1 MHIKSHL
8 VLLMAFF
15 GFGSATVAQNST
27 DEDHILTVMRMIGHE
42 LLLDSGDSTSRVMP
56 IEKSEEHYLISF
68 SEDFNFESNVL
79 SATINKLM
87 TEQNVSDHF
96 HVMVQQCETKAILYS
111 YEYIE
116 EDTTSL
122 IPCGTRAT
130 PKDCYNILI
139 NVLDS
144 DIEIVQE
151 SEEADVSKHQTV
163 IPWLLAG
170 GFLLF
175 LPVIIHKIRQK
186 RSKQLVDTGIIA
198 IGKYRFDK
206 RNLTLSFGKES
217 IDLTSKEADLL
228 YLLYKSANNTIERE
242 AILRVVW
249 GDEGAYVGR
258 TLDVFISK
266 LRKKLEA
273 DDAIKILNVRGVGYK
288 LIMG

>member
-186 RSKQLVDTGIIA
+186 RSKQLIDTGIIA